1 MNNISINLFTLL
13 HDKKFK
19 KQMIH
24 IVFNSADVE
33 VLKNV
38 FLLDESLT
46 GSIIE
51 IKDDYAVGPIVNI
64 FKDEGIAIR
73 KNWWRM
79 VLEGGDLDGFVD
91 KGIVDDAKQVEIILQ
106 QLNEDPNQVVW
117 IWAAQNKH
125 DVSGYF
131 WLMSQLAVFQS
142 RIFILYLNN
151 LPFFNEKGSIFY
163 PNWLHVIPPKEFIK
177 AKKLARPITLSEFET
192 DPDEWK
198 RLMEEDKMV
207 RLLEGGKKLAQYDDV
222 FYDKDLLNYIT
233 KDWQKANKVIQQF
246 LQKNNHTTGDAYLL
260 WRLKELKNAEKIE
273 AKGLLKGM
281 KDFEVKLKSESLENE

>member
-1 MNNISINLFTLL
+1 
-13 HDKKFK
+13 
-19 KQMIH
+19 MIH
-24 IVFNSADVE
+24 IVFNTADVE
-33 VLKNV
+33 VLKKV
-38 FLLDESLT
+38 FLLDESII

-51 IKDDYAVGPIVNI
+51 IKDDYAVGPISNI
-64 FKDEGIAIR
+64 FKEEGKNSR

-79 VLEGGDLDGFVD
+79 VLESGDLDGFVD
-91 KGIVDDAKQVEIILQ
+91 NGIVDDAKQIEIIHQ
-106 QLNEDPNQVVW
+106 QLQEDPNQVVW

-131 WLMSQLAVFQS
+131 WLMSQLAVYQS

-198 RLMEEDKMV
+198 RLMDEDKMV
-207 RLLEGGKKLAQYDDV
+207 RLLEGGKKLTQYDEN
-222 FYDKDLLNYIT
+222 FYDKDLFKFIS

-246 LQKNNHTTGDAYLL
+246 LQKNTHTTGDAYLL
-260 WRLKELKNAEKIE
+260 WRIKSLINAEKIE

-281 KDFEVKLKSESLENE
+281 KDFEVRLIPESLENA

>member
-1 MNNISINLFTLL
+1 
-13 HDKKFK
+13 
-19 KQMIH
+19 MIH
-24 IVFNSADVE
+24 IVFNTADVE
-33 VLKNV
+33 VLKKV
-38 FLLDESLT
+38 FLLDESII

-51 IKDDYAVGPIVNI
+51 IKDDYAVGPISNI
-64 FKDEGIAIR
+64 FKGEGKNSR

-91 KGIVDDAKQVEIILQ
+91 NGIVDDAKQIEILHQ
-106 QLNEDPNQVVW
+106 QLQENPDQLVW

-131 WLMSQLAVFQS
+131 WLMSQLAVYQS

-198 RLMEEDKMV
+198 RLMDEDKMV
-207 RLLEGGKKLAQYDDV
+207 RLLEGGKRLTQYDED
-222 FYDKDLLNYIT
+222 FYDKDLFKFIS

-246 LQKNNHTTGDAYLL
+246 LQKNTHTTGDAYLL
-260 WRLKELKNAEKIE
+260 WRIKSLINAEKIE

-281 KDFEVKLKSESLENE
+281 KDFEVRLIPEGLENA

>member
-1 MNNISINLFTLL
+1 
-13 HDKKFK
+13 
-19 KQMIH
+19 MIH

-91 KGIVDDAKQVEIILQ
+91 KGIVDDVKQVEIILQ

-131 WLMSQLAVFQS
+131 WLMSQLAVYQS

-207 RLLEGGKKLAQYDDV
+207 RLLEGGKKLAQYDDD

-233 KDWQKANKVIQQF
+233 KDWQKANRVIQQF

-260 WRLKELKNAEKIE
+260 WRLNELKNAEKIE

>member
-1 MNNISINLFTLL
+1 
-13 HDKKFK
+13 
-19 KQMIH
+19 MIH
-24 IVFNSADVE
+24 IVFNTADVE
-33 VLKNV
+33 VLKKV
-38 FLLDESLT
+38 FLLDESII

-51 IKDDYAVGPIVNI
+51 IKDDYAVGPISNI
-64 FKDEGIAIR
+64 FKEEGKNSR

-79 VLEGGDLDGFVD
+79 VLEGGDLHGFVD
-91 KGIVDDAKQVEIILQ
+91 NGFVDDAKQIEIIHQ
-106 QLNEDPNQVVW
+106 QLHEDPNQVVW

-131 WLMSQLAVFQS
+131 WLMSQLAVYQS

-198 RLMEEDKMV
+198 RLMDEDKMV
-207 RLLEGGKKLAQYDDV
+207 RLLEGGKKLTQYDED
-222 FYDKDLLNYIT
+222 FYDKDLIKFMS

-246 LQKNNHTTGDAYLL
+246 LQKNTHTTGDAYLL
-260 WRLKELKNAEKIE
+260 WRIKSLINAEKIE

-281 KDFEVKLKSESLENE
+281 KDFEVRLIPESLENA

>member
-1 MNNISINLFTLL
+1 
-13 HDKKFK
+13 
-19 KQMIH
+19 MIH
-24 IVFNSADVE
+24 IVFNTADVE
-33 VLKNV
+33 VLKKV
-38 FLLDESLT
+38 FLLDESII

-51 IKDDYAVGPIVNI
+51 IKDDYAVGPISNI
-64 FKDEGIAIR
+64 FKEEGKNSR

-91 KGIVDDAKQVEIILQ
+91 NGIVDDAKQIEIIHQ
-106 QLNEDPNQVVW
+106 QLQEDPNQVVW

-131 WLMSQLAVFQS
+131 WLMSQLAVYQS

-198 RLMEEDKMV
+198 RLMDEDKMV
-207 RLLEGGKKLAQYDDV
+207 RLLEGGKKLTQYDED
-222 FYDKDLLNYIT
+222 FYDKDLIKFT
-233 KDWQKANKVIQQF
+233 SKDWQKANKVIQQF
-246 LQKNNHTTGDAYLL
+246 LQKNSHTTGDAYLL
-260 WRLKELKNAEKIE
+260 WRIKSLINAEKIE

-281 KDFEVKLKSESLENE
+281 KDFEVRLIPESLDNA

>member
-1 MNNISINLFTLL
+1 
-13 HDKKFK
+13 
-19 KQMIH
+19 MIH
-24 IVFNSADVE
+24 IVFNTADVE
-33 VLKNV
+33 VLKKV
-38 FLLDESLT
+38 FLLDKSII

-51 IKDDYAVGPIVNI
+51 IKDDYAVGPISNI
-64 FKDEGIAIR
+64 FKEEGKNSR

-91 KGIVDDAKQVEIILQ
+91 NGIVDDAKQIEIIHQ
-106 QLNEDPNQVVW
+106 QLHDDPNQVIW

-131 WLMSQLAVFQS
+131 WLMSQLAVYQS

-151 LPFFNEKGSIFY
+151 LPFFNEKGGIFY

-198 RLMEEDKMV
+198 RLMDEEKIV
-207 RLLEGGKKLAQYDDV
+207 RMLEGGKKLTQYDED
-222 FYDKDLLNYIT
+222 FYDKDLIKFMS

-246 LQKNNHTTGDAYLL
+246 LQKNSHTTGDAYLL
-260 WRLKELKNAEKIE
+260 WRIKSLINAEKIE

-281 KDFEVKLKSESLENE
+281 KDFEVRLIPESLENA

>member
-1 MNNISINLFTLL
+1 
-13 HDKKFK
+13 
-19 KQMIH
+19 MIH
-24 IVFNSADVE
+24 IVFNTADVE
-33 VLKNV
+33 VLKKV
-38 FLLDESLT
+38 FLLDESII

-51 IKDDYAVGPIVNI
+51 IKDDYAVGPISNI
-64 FKDEGIAIR
+64 FKEEGKNSR

-79 VLEGGDLDGFVD
+79 VLESGDLDGFVD
-91 KGIVDDAKQVEIILQ
+91 NGIVDDAKQIEIIHQ
-106 QLNEDPNQVVW
+106 QLQEDPNQVVW

-131 WLMSQLAVFQS
+131 WLMSQLAVYQS

-198 RLMEEDKMV
+198 RLMDEDKMV
-207 RLLEGGKKLAQYDDV
+207 RLLEGGKKLTQYDEN
-222 FYDKDLLNYIT
+222 FYDKDLFKFIS
-233 KDWQKANKVIQQF
+233 KDWQKAYKVIQQF
-246 LQKNNHTTGDAYLL
+246 LQKNTHTTGDAYLL
-260 WRLKELKNAEKIE
+260 WRIKSLINAEKIE

-281 KDFEVKLKSESLENE
+281 KDFEVRLIPESLENA

>member
-1 MNNISINLFTLL
+1 
-13 HDKKFK
+13 
-19 KQMIH
+19 MIH

-91 KGIVDDAKQVEIILQ
+91 KGIVDDVKQVEIILQ

-131 WLMSQLAVFQS
+131 WLMSQLAVYQS

-207 RLLEGGKKLAQYDDV
+207 RLLEGGKKLAQYDDD

-233 KDWQKANKVIQQF
+233 KDWQKANRVIQQF

>member
-1 MNNISINLFTLL
+1 
-13 HDKKFK
+13 
-19 KQMIH
+19 
-24 IVFNSADVE
+24 VFNTADVE
-33 VLKNV
+33 VLKKV
-38 FLLDESLT
+38 FLLDESII

-51 IKDDYAVGPIVNI
+51 IKDDYAVGPISNI
-64 FKDEGIAIR
+64 FKEEGKNSR

-91 KGIVDDAKQVEIILQ
+91 NGIVDDAKQIEIIHQ
-106 QLNEDPNQVVW
+106 QLQEDPNQVVW

-131 WLMSQLAVFQS
+131 WLMSQLAVYQS

-198 RLMEEDKMV
+198 RLMDEDKMV
-207 RLLEGGKKLAQYDDV
+207 RLLEGGKKLTQYDED
-222 FYDKDLLNYIT
+222 FYDKDLIKFT
-233 KDWQKANKVIQQF
+233 SKDWQKANKVIQQF
-246 LQKNNHTTGDAYLL
+246 LQKNSHTTGDAYLL
-260 WRLKELKNAEKIE
+260 WRIKSLINAEKIE

-281 KDFEVKLKSESLENE
+281 KDFEVRLIPESLENA

>member
-1 MNNISINLFTLL
+1 
-13 HDKKFK
+13 
-19 KQMIH
+19 MIH

-260 WRLKELKNAEKIE
+260 WRLKELINAEKIE

>member
-1 MNNISINLFTLL
+1 
-13 HDKKFK
+13 
-19 KQMIH
+19 MIH

-46 GSIIE
+46 GIIIE

-222 FYDKDLLNYIT
+222 FYDKDLLNYIA

>member
-1 MNNISINLFTLL
+1 
-13 HDKKFK
+13 
-19 KQMIH
+19 MIH
-24 IVFNSADVE
+24 IVFNTADVE
-33 VLKNV
+33 VLKKV
-38 FLLDESLT
+38 FLLDESII

-51 IKDDYAVGPIVNI
+51 IKDDYAVGPISNI
-64 FKDEGIAIR
+64 FKEEGKNSR

-91 KGIVDDAKQVEIILQ
+91 NGIVDDAKQIEIIHQ
-106 QLNEDPNQVVW
+106 QLQEDPNQVVW

-131 WLMSQLAVFQS
+131 WLMSQLAVYQS

-163 PNWLHVIPPKEFIK
+163 PNWLHVIPPKEFTK

-198 RLMEEDKMV
+198 RLMDEDKMV
-207 RLLEGGKKLAQYDDV
+207 RLLEGGKKLTQYDED
-222 FYDKDLLNYIT
+222 FYDKDLFKFIS
-233 KDWQKANKVIQQF
+233 KDWLKANKVIQQF
-246 LQKNNHTTGDAYLL
+246 LQKNTHTTGDAYLL
-260 WRLKELKNAEKIE
+260 WRIKSLINAEKIE

-281 KDFEVKLKSESLENE
+281 KDFEVRLITESLENA

>member
-1 MNNISINLFTLL
+1 
-13 HDKKFK
+13 
-19 KQMIH
+19 MIH
-24 IVFNSADVE
+24 IVFNTADVE
-33 VLKNV
+33 VLKKV
-38 FLLDESLT
+38 FLLDESII

-51 IKDDYAVGPIVNI
+51 IKDDYAVGPISNI
-64 FKDEGIAIR
+64 FKEEGKNSR

-91 KGIVDDAKQVEIILQ
+91 NGIVDDAKQIEIIHQ
-106 QLNEDPNQVVW
+106 QLQEDPNQVVW

-131 WLMSQLAVFQS
+131 WLMSQLAVYQS

-198 RLMEEDKMV
+198 RLMDEDKMV
-207 RLLEGGKKLAQYDDV
+207 RLLEGGKKLTQYDED
-222 FYDKDLLNYIT
+222 FYDKDLIKFT
-233 KDWQKANKVIQQF
+233 SKDWQKANKVIQQF
-246 LQKNNHTTGDAYLL
+246 LQKNSHTTGDAYLL
-260 WRLKELKNAEKIE
+260 WRIKSLINAEKIE

-281 KDFEVKLKSESLENE
+281 KDFEVRLIPESLENA

>member
-1 MNNISINLFTLL
+1 
-13 HDKKFK
+13 
-19 KQMIH
+19 MIH
-24 IVFNSADVE
+24 IVFNTADVE
-33 VLKNV
+33 VLKKV
-38 FLLDESLT
+38 FLLDESII

-51 IKDDYAVGPIVNI
+51 IKDDYAVGPISNI
-64 FKDEGIAIR
+64 FKEEGKNSR

-79 VLEGGDLDGFVD
+79 VLESGDLDGFVVN
-91 KGIVDDAKQVEIILQ
+91 GIVDDAKQIEIIHQ
-106 QLNEDPNQVVW
+106 QLQEDPNQVVW

-131 WLMSQLAVFQS
+131 WLMSQLAVYQS

-198 RLMEEDKMV
+198 RLMDEDKMV
-207 RLLEGGKKLAQYDDV
+207 RLLEGGKKLTQYDED
-222 FYDKDLLNYIT
+222 FYDKDLFKFIS
-233 KDWQKANKVIQQF
+233 KDWLKANKVIQQF
-246 LQKNNHTTGDAYLL
+246 LQKNTHTTGDAYLL
-260 WRLKELKNAEKIE
+260 WRIKSLINAEKIE

-281 KDFEVKLKSESLENE
+281 KDFEVRLIPESLENA

>member
-1 MNNISINLFTLL
+1 
-13 HDKKFK
+13 
-19 KQMIH
+19 MIH
-24 IVFNSADVE
+24 IVFNTADVE
-33 VLKNV
+33 VLKKV
-38 FLLDESLT
+38 FLLDESII

-51 IKDDYAVGPIVNI
+51 IKDDYAVGPISNI
-64 FKDEGIAIR
+64 FKEEGKNSR

-91 KGIVDDAKQVEIILQ
+91 NGIVDDAKQIEIIHQ
-106 QLNEDPNQVVW
+106 QLQEDPNQVVW

-131 WLMSQLAVFQS
+131 WLMSQLAVYQS

-198 RLMEEDKMV
+198 RLMDENKMV
-207 RLLEGGKKLAQYDDV
+207 RLLEGGKKLTQYDED
-222 FYDKDLLNYIT
+222 FYDKDLIKFT
-233 KDWQKANKVIQQF
+233 SKDWQKANKVIQQF
-246 LQKNNHTTGDAYLL
+246 LQKNSHTTGDAYLL
-260 WRLKELKNAEKIE
+260 WRIKSLINAEKIE

-281 KDFEVKLKSESLENE
+281 KDFEVRLIPESLENA

>member
-1 MNNISINLFTLL
+1 
-13 HDKKFK
+13 
-19 KQMIH
+19 MIH
-24 IVFNSADVE
+24 IVFNTADVE
-33 VLKNV
+33 VLKKV
-38 FLLDESLT
+38 FLLDKSII

-51 IKDDYAVGPIVNI
+51 IKDDYAVGPISNI
-64 FKDEGIAIR
+64 FKEEGKNSR

-79 VLEGGDLDGFVD
+79 VLEGGDLHGFVD
-91 KGIVDDAKQVEIILQ
+91 NGFVDDAKQIEIIHQ
-106 QLNEDPNQVVW
+106 QLHEDPNQVVW

-131 WLMSQLAVFQS
+131 WLMSQLAVYQS

-151 LPFFNEKGSIFY
+151 LPFFNEKGGIFY

-198 RLMEEDKMV
+198 RLMDEDKMV
-207 RLLEGGKKLAQYDDV
+207 RLLEGGKKLTQYDED
-222 FYDKDLLNYIT
+222 FYDKDLIKFMS

-246 LQKNNHTTGDAYLL
+246 LQKNTHTTGDAYLL
-260 WRLKELKNAEKIE
+260 WRIKSLINAEKIE

-281 KDFEVKLKSESLENE
+281 KDFEVRLIPESLENA

>member
-1 MNNISINLFTLL
+1 
-13 HDKKFK
+13 
-19 KQMIH
+19 MIH
-24 IVFNSADVE
+24 IVFNTADVE
-33 VLKNV
+33 VLKKV
-38 FLLDESLT
+38 FLLDESII

-51 IKDDYAVGPIVNI
+51 IKDDYAVGPISNI
-64 FKDEGIAIR
+64 FKGEGKNSR

-79 VLEGGDLDGFVD
+79 VLEGGDLEGFVD
-91 KGIVDDAKQVEIILQ
+91 NGIVDDAKQIEIIHQ
-106 QLNEDPNQVVW
+106 QMQEDPNQVVW

-131 WLMSQLAVFQS
+131 WLMSQLAVYQS

-198 RLMEEDKMV
+198 KLMDEDKMV
-207 RLLEGGKKLAQYDDV
+207 RLLEGGKKLTQYDED
-222 FYDKDLLNYIT
+222 FYDKDLFKFIL

-246 LQKNNHTTGDAYLL
+246 LQKNIHTTGDAYLL
-260 WRLKELKNAEKIE
+260 WRIKSLINAEKIE

-281 KDFEVKLKSESLENE
+281 KDFEVRLIP

>member
-1 MNNISINLFTLL
+1 
-13 HDKKFK
+13 
-19 KQMIH
+19 MIQ
-24 IVFNSADVE
+24 IVFNTADVE
-33 VLKNV
+33 VLKKV
-38 FLLDESLT
+38 FLLDESII

-51 IKDDYAVGPIVNI
+51 IKDDYTVGPISNI
-64 FKDEGIAIR
+64 FKEEGKNSR

-91 KGIVDDAKQVEIILQ
+91 NGIVDDAKQIEIIHQ
-106 QLNEDPNQVVW
+106 QLQEDPNQVVW

-131 WLMSQLAVFQS
+131 WLMSQLAVYQS

-198 RLMEEDKMV
+198 RLMDEDKMV
-207 RLLEGGKKLAQYDDV
+207 SCA
-222 FYDKDLLNYIT
+222 
-233 KDWQKANKVIQQF
+233 VII
-246 LQKNNHTTGDAYLL
+246 
-260 WRLKELKNAEKIE
+260 WRY
-273 AKGLLKGM
+273 
-281 KDFEVKLKSESLENE
+281 

>member
-1 MNNISINLFTLL
+1 
-13 HDKKFK
+13 
-19 KQMIH
+19 MIH

-125 DVSGYF
+125 DVCGYF
-131 WLMSQLAVFQS
+131 WLMSQLAVYQS

-207 RLLEGGKKLAQYDDV
+207 RLLEGGKKLAQYDDD
-222 FYDKDLLNYIT
+222 FYDKGLLNYIT
-233 KDWQKANKVIQQF
+233 KDWQKANRVIQQF

-260 WRLKELKNAEKIE
+260 WRLKELINAEKIE

-281 KDFEVKLKSESLENE
+281 KDFEVKLKSESLENG

>member
-1 MNNISINLFTLL
+1 
-13 HDKKFK
+13 
-19 KQMIH
+19 MIH
-24 IVFNSADVE
+24 IVFNTADVE
-33 VLKNV
+33 VLKKV
-38 FLLDESLT
+38 FLLDKSII

-51 IKDDYAVGPIVNI
+51 IKDDYAVGPISNI
-64 FKDEGIAIR
+64 FKEEGKNSR

-79 VLEGGDLDGFVD
+79 VLEGGDLHGFVD
-91 KGIVDDAKQVEIILQ
+91 NGFVDDAKQIEIIHQ
-106 QLNEDPNQVVW
+106 QLHEDPNQVVW

-131 WLMSQLAVFQS
+131 WLMSQLAVYQS

-198 RLMEEDKMV
+198 RLMDEDKMV
-207 RLLEGGKKLAQYDDV
+207 RLLEGGKKLTQYDED
-222 FYDKDLLNYIT
+222 FYDKDLIKFMS

-246 LQKNNHTTGDAYLL
+246 LQKNTHTTGDAYLL
-260 WRLKELKNAEKIE
+260 WRIKSLINAEKIE

-281 KDFEVKLKSESLENE
+281 KDFEVRLIPESLENA

>member
-1 MNNISINLFTLL
+1 
-13 HDKKFK
+13 
-19 KQMIH
+19 MIH
-24 IVFNSADVE
+24 IVFNTADVE
-33 VLKNV
+33 VLKKV
-38 FLLDESLT
+38 FLLDESII

-51 IKDDYAVGPIVNI
+51 IKDDYAVGPISNI
-64 FKDEGIAIR
+64 FKEEGKNSR

-91 KGIVDDAKQVEIILQ
+91 NGFVDDAKQIEIIHQ
-106 QLNEDPNQVVW
+106 QLHEDPNQVVW

-131 WLMSQLAVFQS
+131 WLMSQLAVYQS

-198 RLMEEDKMV
+198 RLMDEDKMV
-207 RLLEGGKKLAQYDDV
+207 RLLEGGKKLTQYDED
-222 FYDKDLLNYIT
+222 FYDKDLIKFMS

-246 LQKNNHTTGDAYLL
+246 LQKNTHTTGDAYLL
-260 WRLKELKNAEKIE
+260 WRIKSLINAEKIE

-281 KDFEVKLKSESLENE
+281 KDFEVRLIPESLENA

>member
-1 MNNISINLFTLL
+1 
-13 HDKKFK
+13 
-19 KQMIH
+19 MIH

-131 WLMSQLAVFQS
+131 WLMSQLAVYQS

-207 RLLEGGKKLAQYDDV
+207 RLLEGGKKLAQYDDD
-222 FYDKDLLNYIT
+222 FYDKGLLNYIT

-260 WRLKELKNAEKIE
+260 WRLKELINAEKIE

-281 KDFEVKLKSESLENE
+281 KDFEVKLKSESLENG